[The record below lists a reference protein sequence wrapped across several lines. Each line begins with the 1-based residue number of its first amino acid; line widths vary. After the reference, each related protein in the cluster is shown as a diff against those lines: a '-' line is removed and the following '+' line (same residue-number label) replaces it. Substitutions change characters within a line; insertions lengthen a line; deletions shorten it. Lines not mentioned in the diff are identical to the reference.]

1 MVKPKV
7 DQAHF
12 PGIVGK
18 VQHKKVAFPSNL
30 LTSDQQSLFQE
41 LLYWNKLIL
50 NWHKLCRFNGKPK
63 RGKIMKIKSN
73 TLKSISVAAF
83 IFAACQG
90 QAQQIK
96 ESMAL
101 IPKQSSESYL
111 ENLTLLDEKIQ
122 NSKTQIEDAEKL
134 QTLFRVEESFKKIC
148 ADQDFADQVVV
159 INKKDS
165 SMSLTYTC
173 FDNYD
178 DEQGKAFI
186 FEIGQS
192 SELVSFSEVA
202 VEKEISAAK
211 KQGLKLIFKESVA
224 LVASSALT
232 YGVSKVLYPGE
243 LDKLKHATISS
254 LLGSVITASASY
266 FFKVS
271 PKKAALIGISGCGLI
286 GIAKEIYDS
295 KRPEKH
301 TADIRDFGADM
312 VGCTVGSIGMKIAI
326 EF

>member
-1 MVKPKV
+1 M
-7 DQAHF
+7 
-12 PGIVGK
+12 
-18 VQHKKVAFPSNL
+18 
-30 LTSDQQSLFQE
+30 
-41 LLYWNKLIL
+41 
-50 NWHKLCRFNGKPK
+50 
-63 RGKIMKIKSN
+63 N
-73 TLKSISVAAF
+73 TLKSISVAVF
-83 IFAACQG
+83 IFASCQG
-90 QAQQIK
+90 EAQQIK
-96 ESMAL
+96 ESLAL
-101 IPKQSSESYL
+101 IPKESSENYL
-111 ENLTLLDEKIQ
+111 ENLSLLDEKIQ
-122 NSKTQIEDAEKL
+122 NAKIQIENVEKL
-134 QTLFRVEESFKKIC
+134 QTLFRVEQSFKKIC

-159 INKKDS
+159 INKHDRS
-165 SMSLTYTC
+165 ISLTYTC

-178 DEQGKAFI
+178 DEQGSAFI
-186 FEIGQS
+186 FEIGPS

-202 VEKEISAAK
+202 LEKEISAAK

-232 YGVSKVLYPGE
+232 YGVSKILYPGE
-243 LDKLKHATISS
+243 LDKSKHATISS

-295 KRPEKH
+295 KHPEKH

-312 VGCTVGSIGMKIAI
+312 LGCTIGSIGIKFAI